1 MYVVGCIKMQLF
13 TYKQVDV
20 TGQLLFLRR
29 HGVVPGFL
37 SMPNFSNIL
46 LNKIEAPELLD
57 LRVYSI
63 SV

>member
-1 MYVVGCIKMQLF
+1 MQLL

-20 TGQLLFLRR
+20 TGQLLCLRR

>member
-1 MYVVGCIKMQLF
+1 MQLF